1 MGRAS
6 RRRAA
11 SRSHGVLDEARNI
24 TQRVGGPEE
33 IIVRGDLTQKEKIS
47 LALSELLQEEIPD
60 DSPLEEY
67 RAALSVIVTA
77 WNLSLLDVDRRS
89 EALKD
94 FARVRKGENGTVVR
108 EALSHVERLIVKKE
122 ALFPDDKRYVVSG
135 TVRFKG
141 DQLRVTAAALTES
154 PRSLVGRFLARF
166 RGRQA

>member
-6 RRRAA
+6 RRKAA

-24 TQRVGGPEE
+24 TERVGGPEE
-33 IIVRGDLTQKEKIS
+33 TIARSDLPQKEKIS
-47 LALSELLQEEIPD
+47 LALSELLQEEVAE

-77 WNLSLLDVDRRS
+77 WNLSLLDADRRS

-94 FARVRKGENGTVVR
+94 FTRIRKGEDGAVVR
-108 EALSHVERLIVKKE
+108 EALSHVERLIAKKE

-135 TVRFKG
+135 TVRFQG
-141 DQLRVTAAALTES
+141 NDLRVRAAALAEP

>member
-1 MGRAS
+1 MERAN
-6 RRRAA
+6 RRKAA
-11 SRSHGVLDEARNI
+11 SRSHGVPDEARNI
-24 TQRVGGPEE
+24 TERVGGPDETF
-33 IIVRGDLTQKEKIS
+33 VRSDLPQKGKIS
-47 LALSELLQEEIPD
+47 LALSELLQEEVAD

-94 FARVRKGENGTVVR
+94 FTRVRKGENGAVVR
-108 EALSHVERLIVKKE
+108 EALNHVERLIVKKE

-135 TVRFKG
+135 TVRFQG
-141 DQLRVTAAALTES
+141 DQLRVTAAALTEP
-154 PRSLVGRFLARF
+154 PRSLVGCFLARF